1 MMEKMLSVREA
12 AEFLRRSPNTLYRW
26 VEFGKIPCVK
36 IHGRVLFES
45 DKLEEFI
52 RQGRSQPIML
62 PLPPPNS
69 LDIASIDRQYLKRGG
84 KSAVGKSKRRWRY
97 ANGTIFLRKTK
108 SGVDR
113 WAIDYKDGGRRVREI
128 VRDAQTRGEA
138 FFALQQKVAASFN
151 NRVHPA
157 REAEP
162 VSFACLADTYIDDY
176 AKVKKR
182 SWKTDY
188 YLVKSSMKPFF
199 GTMTCA
205 AIRSLDVERY
215 VKHRLDEGVSKAT
228 ANRCVQILRVMF
240 NLAIDWGYL
249 NDNPVRK
256 VKLFSEKDNLKERV
270 LTGDEEL
277 RLLDASLAHMRPI
290 IICALHTGMRRGEI
304 LGLRWDQVDFGN
316 GTIRVDKAKSGKPR
330 FIPINGTL
338 LGLLRRQQ
346 IEHPGAEF
354 VFPSFRTGR
363 AFFKVDKAFKRA
375 CKLASIT
382 GLRFHDLRHTFAS
395 RLIAR
400 GVDIITVKELLGH
413 SSVRITERYTHSLSE
428 QRRRAVGQLDAPMVS
443 ILARG
448 WHAAAEGEKKA
459 PANPYFSMN

>member
-1 MMEKMLSVREA
+1 M
-12 AEFLRRSPNTLYRW
+12 
-26 VEFGKIPCVK
+26 
-36 IHGRVLFES
+36 
-45 DKLEEFI
+45 
-52 RQGRSQPIML
+52 
-62 PLPPPNS
+62 
-69 LDIASIDRQYLKRGG
+69 
-84 KSAVGKSKRRWRY
+84 SKETRRWNY
-97 ANGTIFLRKTK
+97 GFGSVYLRNTK
-108 SGVDR
+108 DGRDR
-113 WAIDYKDGGRRVREI
+113 WAIDYQDRGKRIREVVREA
-128 VRDAQTRGEA
+128 RTRGEA
-138 FFALQQKVAASFN
+138 LVALRKKVGESFAG
-151 NRVHPA
+151 RYHPA
-157 REAEP
+157 REYESM
-162 VSFACLADTYIDDY
+162 SFTRLADTYIDDY

-199 GTMTCA
+199 GTMTCT
-205 AIRSLDVERY
+205 AIRSLDIERY

-228 ANRCVQILRVMF
+228 ANRCVQILRRML

-249 NDNPVRK
+249 AENPANK

-277 RLLDASLAHMRPI
+277 RLLDASLAHVRPI

-428 QRRRAVGQLDAPMVS
+428 QRRQAVGQLDAPTLS
-443 ILARG
+443 SLSRG
-448 WHAAAEGEKKA
+448 WHAEQQGEKKA